1 MTKRHSCKN
10 FGCSF
15 LSSLSLQ
22 NEISPVGKMREAL
35 TKRNI
40 HLRTSLSIEKTYHPP
55 DDQVE
60 KKHRVDR
67 QGSPEVIN
75 FRILSLIPLGSLWI
89 TLQGLYSLLRIAW
102 MRKLTSRNLDDSIW
116 KTKGQAFNQLD

>member
-1 MTKRHSCKN
+1 MPTLKWYADDLIQKIMSSN
-10 FGCSF
+10 FT
-15 LSSLSLQ
+15 
-22 NEISPVGKMREAL
+22 V
-35 TKRNI
+35 
-40 HLRTSLSIEKTYHPP
+40 IES
-55 DDQVE
+55 VE